1 VKTQAQQL
9 QHDLATIMRR
19 FGRQCRGQRKVFVS
33 LVRQTET
40 QLLTTGSPVVG
51 LARAAQAQVQSA
63 THLAEEP
70 RARLVTPL
78 SVALAAHAQITTQSR
93 HLTQGKS
100 LSQCKI
106 VNAYDPTIAPICKGK
121 SNCPTQFG
129 RKPGII
135 AEPASGFIFALQ
147 LPVGN
152 PSDASY
158 VVPLV
163 DKVQYTLGRV
173 ASRPTLAI
181 HSLAG
186 DLALNDP
193 QLRETLHARG
203 ILTVGIPHTVE
214 PLTPAPTPEDV
225 RRMLNEAG
233 LDRTRTPSQV
243 HLACACGYSRP
254 VIERIIASLLCRG
267 AARISYKGH
276 RGAIIHTG
284 MAVMAPNAA
293 TLVRIHQDRLSKR
306 AQKFRHLLRLKHHKT
321 NEFKG
326 SKN

>member
-1 VKTQAQQL
+1 VKAQAQQL
-9 QHDLATIMRR
+9 QHDLATLMRR

-33 LVRQTET
+33 LGRQTDT
-40 QLLTTGSPVVG
+40 QLLTTGQQVVT
-51 LARAAQAQVQSA
+51 LARTAQAQVQSA
-63 THLAEEP
+63 THLAAEQ

-78 SVALAAHAQITTQSR
+78 TVALAAHAQITTQSR

-106 VNAYDPTIAPICKGK
+106 VNAYDPTSAPLCKGK

-129 RKPGII
+129 RKPGSI
-135 AEPASGFIFALQ
+135 AEPASGFSFAFQ
-147 LPVGN
+147 LPVGT
-152 PSDASY
+152 PRDASY

-163 DKVQYTLGRV
+163 DKVPHAMGRA

-193 QLRETLHARG
+193 QLREPLPSRG

-225 RRMLNEAG
+225 WRMLNEAG
-233 LDRTRTPSQV
+233 LDRTRTPSPV
-243 HLACACGYSRP
+243 HLACTCGYSRP
-254 VIERIIASLLCRG
+254 VIESSIASLRCRG
-267 AARISYKGH
+267 AARISYNGH

-284 MAVMAPNAA
+284 LAIMAHNAA

-306 AQKFRHLLRLKHHKT
+306 AQKFRRLLRLKHHKT